1 METAV
6 LEIFTDGG
14 SRGNP
19 GPAACAFVVVL
30 AGSRIGEGASSLG
43 TLTNNEA
50 EYQGFLLSLA
60 WLKTHINAQTTKSV
74 SWKLDSKLVVEQLN
88 RRWKIKEPRMR
99 LLAQNCWSELATLK
113 LPYTITHVPREQN
126 ALADALLNQTLDNV
140 AQ

>member
-1 METAV
+1 MDTAV

-19 GPAACAFVVVL
+19 GSAACAFVVVL
-30 AGSRIGEGASSLG
+30 DGSTIGRGATSLG

-50 EYQGFLLSLA
+50 EYQGFLLSLS
-60 WLKTHINAQTTKSV
+60 WLKTHKNTQTATSV

-99 LLAQNCWSELATLK
+99 LLAQNCWSELAVLK
-113 LPYTITHVPREQN
+113 LPYTISHIPREQN
-126 ALADALLNQTLDNV
+126 TLADALLNQTLDNL